1 MSNCILVT
9 HWTGGDVYPF
19 IRLGKLLWKEGH
31 RVTVVTHCI
40 YENAVLEAG
49 LFFEPV
55 DTLKEYE
62 NINRDMHMLAD
73 PIGNRA
79 DYVNFHLFYHGR
91 ERLLREVKIIEN
103 LCNSDT
109 VIIARYRSSISG
121 MLAAEKHGLRYASLI
136 LAPNYFSHME
146 LHNELFG
153 KAFCEEINSA
163 RTELGLP
170 LINDWREWLFSPS
183 CILCGWPEWFAQPD
197 ETWPDS
203 ACPIGYIRET
213 DEKEDLFSSES
224 LSEAEKLIEKAA
236 CDKKRVAVITG
247 GSSRMVRRDFY
258 DIAIKACIEAGV
270 YAFVVTPYDEY
281 IPENLPD
288 SVKHI
293 KNISLRKL
301 MEKTDIV
308 IHHGGMGTI
317 NEATDAAK
325 PQIIM
330 PHLTDGP
337 DNADR
342 MAKLGTAKKFPPKM
356 WSVSSVA
363 AAITEMLAE
372 EKKDLCEY
380 YRKLNREIYTE
391 KLWNAAIEKLTPY
404 VLPKQKEIVLKET
417 KGTTRGTV
425 SREALLELLRRKREN
440 K

>member
-19 IRLGKLLWKEGH
+19 IRLGKLLRKEGH
-31 RVTVVTHCI
+31 KVTVVTHCV

-49 LFFEPV
+49 LGFEAV
-55 DTLKEYE
+55 DTPKEYE

-73 PIGNRA
+73 PIGNRT
-79 DYVNFHLFYHGR
+79 DYINFHLFYHGR

-103 LCNSDT
+103 LCDDDT

-153 KAFCEEINSA
+153 KDFCSEINSA
-163 RTELGLP
+163 RAELGLIP
-170 LINDWREWLFSPS
+170 IGDWREWLFSPS
-183 CILCGWPEWFAQPD
+183 CIMCGWPEWFAQPD

-203 ACPIGYIRET
+203 ATPIGYIRES
-213 DEKEDLFSSES
+213 DEKEDIF
-224 LSEAEKLIEKAA
+224 LSENPSDVEEMIAKATA
-236 CDKKRVAVITG
+236 DNKKIAIITG
-247 GSSRMVRRDFY
+247 GSSRMVRHDFY
-258 DIAIKACIEAGV
+258 DVAIKACIEAGV
-270 YAFVVTPYDEY
+270 YAFVVTPYEEY
-281 IPENLPD
+281 IPQNLPE
-288 SVKHI
+288 SIKHVK
-293 KNISLRKL
+293 NVSLRKL
-301 MEKTDIV
+301 MEKADLV

-342 MAKLGTAKKFPPKM
+342 LAKLGSAKKFPPKM
-356 WSVSSVA
+356 WTVSYIA
-363 AAITEMLAE
+363 AAVTEMLTE
-372 EKKDLCEY
+372 EKAELCEH
-380 YRKLNREIYTE
+380 YRQLNQKIYEE
-391 KLWNAAIEKLTPY
+391 KLWKAAVEKLTPY
-404 VLPKQKEIVLKET
+404 VLPKQKEMVKEET
-417 KGTTRGTV
+417 KTAARGSV
-425 SREALLELLRRKREN
+425 SREALLELLKRKREN